1 MRTITPRVRGCQEG
15 AKKHVQRAIELIDVA
30 SPPLELGDE
39 LPAISGAEFEAR
51 IAALRSAV
59 DAEWIVVYGDREHSA
74 NLIFLC
80 NLDPRFEEALLVIG
94 PDARTLLLGKEDV
107 GYVPVVP
114 IEVEVVCCPTFS
126 LMGIDRSG
134 GPTLEQALRDA
145 GIGSSE
151 KIGVVGWKA
160 LLPEEWNGRTPAI
173 FAPAFFVDTLRDI
186 AGDPHLVVDVT
197 AALTNPQSGLRAF
210 ASADQVAIFE
220 WGASRCSAWV
230 HAILDAA
237 RPGVTEREAFRAAPW
252 GGEPLSCHPVFAAGR
267 DVAVGLRSASSRC
280 LELGDA
286 AIAAIGLWGG
296 LCARGGIIAAS
307 TQDLTRASDGYLERM
322 AVPYWRAMAT
332 WYETLELGVSG
343 GAVFDTITEALAG
356 EAFASSLNP
365 GHLIH
370 YEEWMDSPIRAG
382 SQDPIAS
389 GMVLQSDIIPTG
401 IGPGWTVNCED
412 TVAVADGAL
421 RAEIEARHPELW
433 ARIRTRQDYIRDTLG
448 VALRDE
454 VLPLSCTAAY
464 LRPFW
469 LAPDRAF
476 AFST

>member
-1 MRTITPRVRGCQEG
+1 VQTPVT
-15 AKKHVQRAIELIDVA
+15 RAIELIDVA
-30 SPPLELGDE
+30 PPPLELADD
-39 LPAISGAEFEAR
+39 LPAISGTEFNAR
-51 IAALRSAV
+51 IAALRNAV
-59 DAEWIVVYGDREHSA
+59 DADWIVVYGDREHSA
-74 NLIFLC
+74 NLIFLS

-94 PDARTLLLGKEDV
+94 RDTRTLVLGNEDV
-107 GYVPVVP
+107 GYVPIVP
-114 IEVEVVCCPTFS
+114 IDVDVVLCPTFS
-126 LMGIDRSG
+126 LMGIDRGG
-134 GPTLEQALRDA
+134 GPTLEEALRQI
-145 GIGSSE
+145 GIGAGAR
-151 KIGVVGWKA
+151 IGVVGWKA
-160 LLPEEWNGRTPAI
+160 LHAEEWNGRRPAI
-173 FAPAFFVDTLRDI
+173 FAPAFFVDTLRDV
-186 AGDPHLVVDVT
+186 AGEPGTVFDAT
-197 AALTNPQSGLRAF
+197 TALTSPRSGLRTF
-210 ASADQVAIFE
+210 SSGGQIAIFE

-237 RPGVTEREAFRAAPW
+237 RPGVSEREAFRAAPW
-252 GGEPLSCHPVFAAGR
+252 GGEPLSCHPVFASGP
-267 DVAVGLRSASSRC
+267 DVAVGLRSASSRR

-307 TQDLTRASDGYLERM
+307 TEDLSSASDGYLERM

-332 WYETLELGVSG
+332 WYETLELGVAG
-343 GAVFDTITEALAG
+343 GVVFDTITGLLAG

-412 TVAVADGAL
+412 TVAIADAAL
-421 RAEIEARHPELW
+421 RAEIESRHPALW
-433 ARIRTRQDYIRDTLG
+433 SRIRARQGYMRSTLG
-448 VALRDE
+448 VQVRDE

-469 LAPDRAF
+469 LAPELAF